1 MAKGQSRPRTPLE
14 PAAAKAEVVR
24 KSASRMRVRV
34 QVPPS
39 APNALLRHP
48 GPCQGWGRGLEIPS
62 PAPNFSCVGPGHR
75 SGWFCERVRSAAA
88 STTLVDQALVSS
100 RGCLC
105 LRTCI
110 RLHRALTANEDSPDL
125 ISPPAARAPISGR
138 ARCDLR
144 HALAGAGSSR
154 LKRHRPHGL
163 ADRPDKAEHLSGLWA
178 QPPAADFSDML
189 GFISLAQK
197 YRRFLGNAQLTSILA
212 RTLRRCLQPFRTI
225 GRLFYRRPA
234 LQTHADCF
242 VPLERRVADKRS
254 AEAEVIP
261 LTACAE

>member
-1 MAKGQSRPRTPLE
+1 MPRLGSR
-14 PAAAKAEVVR
+14 A
-24 KSASRMRVRV
+24 
-34 QVPPS
+34 Q
-39 APNALLRHP
+39 
-48 GPCQGWGRGLEIPS
+48 IPS

-163 ADRPDKAEHLSGLWA
+163 ADRPDKAEHLSGLWRHRPSGGLFRHA
-178 QPPAADFSDML
+178 WFYFSCAKVSEISWKRAAYIDLSSDIAALLTTLSHDRPLVLPPS
-189 GFISLAQK
+189 
-197 YRRFLGNAQLTSILA
+197 
-212 RTLRRCLQPFRTI
+212 
-225 GRLFYRRPA
+225 RPA
-234 LQTHADCF
+234 DPRGLLCPAGA
-242 VPLERRVADKRS
+242 PRGR
-254 AEAEVIP
+254 
-261 LTACAE
+261 